1 MNCNNLFRPFLIQ
14 NNVENNIESNE
25 ESKIFSLYKD
35 ILRYWNERNAIEMA
49 NLFADNGDLIG
60 FDGSQFNGKGEI
72 EKHLSYIFANYQT
85 PKYVAKIRSLRFLS
99 PKIGI
104 LQAVGGLVQPD
115 KSDILKELN
124 AVQTL
129 VASKYNNNRWKIAL
143 YQNTPAAF
151 HNRPELGEQ
160 LTEELRQVLQQYGP
174 AR

>member
-1 MNCNNLFRPFLIQ
+1 M
-14 NNVENNIESNE
+14 ENNIESNE
-25 ESKIFSLYKD
+25 ESKIFTLYKD
-35 ILRYWNERNAIEMA
+35 ILRYWNERNSVELA

-99 PKIGI
+99 PEIGI

-129 VASKYNNNRWKIAL
+129 VASKYNNNGWKIAL

-160 LTEELRQVLQQYGP
+160 LTEELRQVLQQHGP
-174 AR
+174 AS